1 MNTAEA
7 PIRSEVRDGVAHL
20 ILDRPAGLNALT
32 LEMVCQLHAHLQAWE
47 PDPAVRLIVLRGT
60 GDKAFCA
67 GGDVRALYESHRAG
81 SDMHERFFRDEYALD
96 QYIHRY
102 PKPIVALM
110 DGFTL
115 GGGMGLAQGA
125 RLRLVTE
132 RSQLGMPETA
142 IGFFPDVGASY
153 FLPRLPGQLGLY
165 LALTGTR
172 VGAAD
177 ALYCGLADGYLA
189 SDALAGLDE
198 TLAHLHETDGMARLF
213 EHHLRRELPDPPLAT
228 LQPAIDEHFAAGD
241 VASILQS
248 LEGERHPPYRPWAQD
263 TLALLHSRSP
273 LALVVTHELQRR
285 GAERDLAGCFE
296 MEQHVGALWFEHGD
310 IAEGVRAMLVDKDK
324 KPRWRYQ
331 RLEQVT
337 AEQVEHFFDG
347 L

>member
-7 PIRSEVRDGVAHL
+7 PVRSEVRDGVAHL
-20 ILDRPAGLNALT
+20 ILDRPEGLNALT
-32 LEMVCQLHAHLQAWE
+32 LGMVCQLHAHLQAWE
-47 PDPAVRLIVLRGT
+47 ADPSVRVIVLRGT

-67 GGDVRALYESHRAG
+67 GGDVRSLYESHRSG
-81 SDMHERFFRDEYALD
+81 SDMHEHFFRDEYALD

-102 PKPIVALM
+102 PKPIVAFM

-153 FLPRLPGQLGLY
+153 FLPRLPGCLGLY
-165 LALTGTR
+165 LALTGNR
-172 VGAAD
+172 IGAAD
-177 ALYCGLADGYLA
+177 ALHCGLADGYVT
-189 SDALAGLDE
+189 SDALASLDSA
-198 TLAHLHETDGMARLF
+198 LLHLHETDGMVRLF
-213 EHHLRRELPDPPLAT
+213 EQHLQRELPNPPLAT
-228 LQPAIDEHFAAGD
+228 LQPAIDEHFAGPD

-248 LEGERHPPYRPWAQD
+248 LEGEQHPEYHDWARE
-263 TLALLHSRSP
+263 TLELLHSRSP
-273 LALVVTHELQRR
+273 MALVVTHELQRR
-285 GAERDLAGCFE
+285 GAELDLAACFE

-310 IAEGVRAMLVDKDK
+310 IAEGVRAMLVDKDQ